1 MFSFVAQRKLQMKRY
16 LQVALFLLIGFAA
29 KAQQN
34 YFVYLQTDN
43 KQPFY
48 VKLNT
53 KVLSSSPAGYLV
65 IPKLSSG
72 SYNISVGF
80 PKNDYPA
87 QELSF
92 VVENADGG
100 YLLKNF
106 GDKGWG
112 LYNLQTMD
120 VTMAGTKAGG
130 TKGKQED
137 DDAFAGALSTATNTP
152 VVKAPKPVAVAEV
165 PKPKPVEAAPEKK
178 AIAAGSVTALNNV
191 KDASGRSVIYIDR
204 TGGANDTITIFIPAE
219 KAAKPAAPKEPV
231 AENQPAPVQK
241 EAVAAPPVK
250 DKRFLDIDLDNPN
263 AKSTVAASPEPV
275 RSEPSVAPVVSAPAK
290 STLTFNSDCRANASD
305 DDFLKIR
312 KKMAAE
318 TTDEGMTDAAKKF
331 FKVKCYST
339 EQVKNLSLL
348 FLSDAGKY
356 NFFDA
361 AYAHIYDPQNF
372 SSLQAQL
379 KEEYF
384 VNRFKAMIRN

>member
-1 MFSFVAQRKLQMKRY
+1 MKRY
-16 LQVALFLLIGFAA
+16 LQIALFLLISFVA

-48 VKLNT
+48 VKLNS

-65 IPKLSSG
+65 IPKLSAG

-80 PKNDYPA
+80 PKNDFPA

-92 VVENADGG
+92 VVTDSDGG

-106 GDKGWG
+106 GEKGWG
-112 LYNLQTMD
+112 LYNLQSME
-120 VTMAGTKAGG
+120 VTMAGTKAAG

-137 DDAFAGALSTATNTP
+137 DDAFSNALSTATNTA
-152 VVKAPKPVAVAEV
+152 VVKTAKPVAVAEV
-165 PKPKPVEAAPEKK
+165 PKSKPVEVPAENKPVATGT
-178 AIAAGSVTALNNV
+178 ITALNNI
-191 KDASGRSVIYIDR
+191 KDASGRSIIYIDK
-204 TGGANDTITIFIPAE
+204 TSGANDTVTIFIPAE
-219 KAAKPAAPKEPV
+219 KPVKAVVPKELVADKEPAAPQQEIASVKET
-231 AENQPAPVQK
+231 APV
-241 EAVAAPPVK
+241 PPVK
-250 DKRFLDIDLDNPN
+250 DKRFLDIDLENPN
-263 AKSTVAASPEPV
+263 AKGTTSNNNAAEASK
-275 RSEPSVAPVVSAPAK
+275 PVVTTPPAK
-290 STLTFNSDCRANASD
+290 STLAFNSDCKANASD

-318 TTDEGMTDAAKKF
+318 TTDEGMVDAAKKF
-331 FKVKCYST
+331 FRTKCYSV
-339 EQVKNLSLL
+339 EQIKNLSLL

-356 NFFDA
+356 SFFDA
-361 AYAHIYDPQNF
+361 SYAHIYDPQNF
-372 SSLQAQL
+372 ASLESQL

>member
-1 MFSFVAQRKLQMKRY
+1 MKRY
-16 LQVALFLLIGFAA
+16 LQIALFLLISFVA

-48 VKLNT
+48 VKLNS

-65 IPKLSSG
+65 IPKLSAG

-80 PKNDYPA
+80 PKNDFPA

-92 VVENADGG
+92 VVTDSDGG

-106 GDKGWG
+106 GEKGWG
-112 LYNLQTMD
+112 LYNLQSME
-120 VTMAGTKAGG
+120 VTMAGTKAAG

-137 DDAFAGALSTATNTP
+137 DDAFSNALSTATNTA
-152 VVKAPKPVAVAEV
+152 VVKTAKPAAVAEAPKSKPAEVPAENKPVATGT
-165 PKPKPVEAAPEKK
+165 
-178 AIAAGSVTALNNV
+178 ITALNNI
-191 KDASGRSVIYIDR
+191 KDASGRSIIYIDK
-204 TGGANDTITIFIPAE
+204 TSGANDTVTIFIPAE
-219 KAAKPAAPKEPV
+219 KPVKAAAPKEPV
-231 AENQPAPVQK
+231 ADKEPAAPQQEIASVKETAPV
-241 EAVAAPPVK
+241 PPVK
-250 DKRFLDIDLDNPN
+250 DKRFLDIDLENPN
-263 AKSTVAASPEPV
+263 AKGTTSNNNAAEASK
-275 RSEPSVAPVVSAPAK
+275 PVVTTPPAK
-290 STLTFNSDCRANASD
+290 STLAFNSDCKANASD

-318 TTDEGMTDAAKKF
+318 TTDEGMVDAAKKF
-331 FKVKCYST
+331 FRTKCYSV
-339 EQVKNLSLL
+339 EQIKNLSLL

-356 NFFDA
+356 SFFDA
-361 AYAHIYDPQNF
+361 SYAHIYDPQNF
-372 SSLQAQL
+372 ASLESQL

>member
-1 MFSFVAQRKLQMKRY
+1 MKRY
-16 LQVALFLLIGFAA
+16 LQIALFLLISFAA

-65 IPKLSSG
+65 IPKLSNG

-92 VVENADGG
+92 IVENADGG

-106 GDKGWG
+106 GDEGWG

-120 VTMAGTKAGG
+120 VTMAGTKAAGA
-130 TKGKQED
+130 KGKQED
-137 DDAFAGALSTATNTP
+137 DDAFAGALSTATNTSVVKPAKP
-152 VVKAPKPVAVAEV
+152 VVVAEAPKPKA
-165 PKPKPVEAAPEKK
+165 VEAVPEKSPVV
-178 AIAAGSVTALNNV
+178 AGTVTALNNV
-191 KDASGRSVIYIDR
+191 KDASGRSVIYVDR
-204 TGGANDTITIFIPAE
+204 TGGANDTVTIFIPAE
-219 KAAKPAAPKEPV
+219 KGAKAAAPKEPV
-231 AENQPAPVQK
+231 VEDKPAAPQK
-241 EAVAAPPVK
+241 EAVAAKEPAK

-263 AKSTVAASPEPV
+263 AKNATPTTAANPEPARV
-275 RSEPSVAPVVSAPAK
+275 EPVTAVTNTPLK
-290 STLTFNSDCRANASD
+290 STLSFNSDCKANASD

-318 TTDEGMTDAAKKF
+318 TTDEGMIDAAKKF
-331 FKVKCYST
+331 FKSKCYST
-339 EQVKNLSLL
+339 EQIKNLSLL

-361 AYAHIYDPQNF
+361 SYAHIYDPQNF

-384 VNRFKAMIRN
+384 INRFKAMIRN

>member
-1 MFSFVAQRKLQMKRY
+1 MKRH
-16 LQVALFLLIGFAA
+16 LQIALFLLISFAA

-65 IPKLSSG
+65 IPKLSNG

-120 VTMAGTKAGG
+120 VTMAGTKAAG

-152 VVKAPKPVAVAEV
+152 VVKPAKPVVVAEA
-165 PKPKPVEAAPEKK
+165 PKPKPVEAAPEKNPV
-178 AIAAGSVTALNNV
+178 AAGGVTALNNV
-191 KDASGRSVIYIDR
+191 KDASGRSVIYVDR
-204 TGGANDTITIFIPAE
+204 TNGANDTVTIFIPAE
-219 KAAKPAAPKEPV
+219 KGIKASAPKEPV
-231 AENQPAPVQK
+231 AEDKPAAPQK
-241 EAVAAPPVK
+241 EAVAAKEPVK

-263 AKSTVAASPEPV
+263 AKNATPTTANPEPAKV
-275 RSEPSVAPVVSAPAK
+275 DAVTAPVTNTPVKSAL
-290 STLTFNSDCRANASD
+290 SFNSDCKANASD

-331 FKVKCYST
+331 FKSKCYST
-339 EQVKNLSLL
+339 EQIKNLSLL

-361 AYAHIYDPQNF
+361 SYAHIYDPQNF
-372 SSLQAQL
+372 GSLQAQL

>member
-1 MFSFVAQRKLQMKRY
+1 MKRY
-16 LQVALFLLIGFAA
+16 LQIALFLIIGFAA

-65 IPKLSSG
+65 IPKLSNG

-92 VVENADGG
+92 IVENADGG

-120 VTMAGTKAGG
+120 VTMAGTKAAG

-152 VVKAPKPVAVAEV
+152 VVKTAKPVVAAEV
-165 PKPKPVEAAPEKK
+165 PKPKPVEAAPEKSPVS
-178 AIAAGSVTALNNV
+178 AGSVTALNNV

-204 TGGANDTITIFIPAE
+204 TGGANDTVTIFIPAE
-219 KAAKPAAPKEPV
+219 KGAKAAVPKEPV
-231 AENQPAPVQK
+231 AEEKPAAPQK
-241 EAVAAPPVK
+241 EVVAAKEPVK

-263 AKSTVAASPEPV
+263 AKNTASVTPANSEPV
-275 RSEPSVAPVVSAPAK
+275 RTAPSTIPVANTPVK
-290 STLTFNSDCRANASD
+290 STLSFNSDCKANASD

-318 TTDEGMTDAAKKF
+318 TTDEGMTGAAKKF
-331 FKVKCYST
+331 FKSKCYST

-361 AYAHIYDPQNF
+361 SYAHIYDPQNF

-384 VNRFKAMIRN
+384 INRFKAMIRN